1 MNWSISTS
9 QCTKMRGFRMQPNLL
24 LKTTTNLS
32 HDIYT
37 KTKPLSLYNNGLI
50 DKHLTLLSD
59 IFNM

>member
-1 MNWSISTS
+1 
-9 QCTKMRGFRMQPNLL
+9 MQPNLL